1 MKKTESKF
9 ALLAAL
15 IAILAFASIPLWQ
28 NNLNS
33 LRPQTHT
40 VKKKKTAKKKKVV
53 HVTWGYPFKKLY
65 EKKIKFKSGQKFGET
80 DVIRSEEH
88 TSELQSRFD
97 LVCRLLLEK
106 KK

>member
-40 VKKKKTAKKKKVV
+40 VKKNKPSKKQKIY
-53 HVTWGYPFKKLY
+53 HVTLG
-65 EKKIKFKSGQKFGET
+65 
-80 DVIRSEEH
+80 
-88 TSELQSRFD
+88 
-97 LVCRLLLEK
+97 
-106 KK
+106 